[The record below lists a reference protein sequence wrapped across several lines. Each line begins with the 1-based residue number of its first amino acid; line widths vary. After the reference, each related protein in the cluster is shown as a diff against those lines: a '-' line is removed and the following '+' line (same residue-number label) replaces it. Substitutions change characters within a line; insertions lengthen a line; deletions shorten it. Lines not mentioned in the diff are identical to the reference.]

1 MIIDTSK
8 KMTGAE
14 MNRAIRAAVAEP
26 QAALAARFADRR
38 EAHLVDRLRRA
49 YLGSDPTAT
58 SEDFD
63 RALPGLRQELRRR
76 AAIGAAGDGR

>member
-1 MIIDTSK
+1 MIIDGSK
-8 KMTGAE
+8 KTTNAE
-14 MNRAIRAAVAEP
+14 MNRAIRDAVAAP

-38 EAHLVDRLRRA
+38 EARLVDRLRRA

-58 SEDFD
+58 PEDFD

-76 AAIGAAGDGR
+76 AALGGADGGR